1 MKIQIE
7 VVTTYNNF
15 SCFTWDKETEEGA
28 SDELKALVQSYRDAE
43 EGGDRDEIARELIE
57 WAQKDAFQIQPWFR
71 SLHVSYPD
79 GEEEDEWITPETVDN
94 DGTDRDIRDF
104 YEQEI
109 RQNKLVVLKDDEWKH
124 GGWEAIVE
132 SPKPFNVHALS
143 IAGGEMTYG
152 FDTLEFDGNGEGNY
166 SEIHCYC
173 D

>member
-28 SDELKALVQSYRDAE
+28 CDELKALVQKYKDADWDDKE
-43 EGGDRDEIARELIE
+43 EIGRELSE
-57 WAQKDAFQIQPWFR
+57 WAQKDAFQIQPWFD

-79 GEEEDEWITPETVDN
+79 GEEEDEWITPGAVDN
-94 DGTDRDIRDF
+94 DGTDKDIRDF
-104 YEQEI
+104 YEKEI
-109 RQNKLVVLKDDEWKH
+109 LKNKVVVLLDNEMKH
-124 GGWEAIVE
+124 GGWEATVE
-132 SPKPFNVHALS
+132 SNKPFNIHALS

-166 SEIHCYC
+166 SEVHCYC
-173 D
+173 P